1 MTSELWIYILSKESS
16 TSGFGPIFI
25 GFKVLFRHAVLVLLV
40 LIGLE
45 LKLLDMAFSLLEG
58 LEGLASL
65 GLDGSEFNFELTNAS
80 LKLSHGIATTL
91 GSDFIGLTQV
101 QLKFSHCGVES
112 SLALV

>member
-65 GLDGSEFNFELTNAS
+65 GLDGSKLNFKLTDAGF
-80 LKLSHGIATTL
+80 KLGHGIATTL
-91 GSDFIGLTQV
+91 GSTFIGLCQI
-101 QLKFSHCGVES
+101 QLEFSHCAVKS
-112 SLALV
+112 TH